1 MLARQCSALLHAPR
15 GPAGLAET
23 GPAPSGAAAPAG
35 VSARGPRSAALLALS
50 EHTGERRNVWWSVHV
65 WPDLAS
71 GLGSSVS
78 EDGLS
83 WKDANRSEWMAH
95 ENSVRG
101 WGTRGR
107 GLRLNSGRQAGGARQ
122 GDPRRSSCGLGG
134 GTWWVGVLPAEG
146 GFGVRGVPAAHPR
159 GGRTGDD
166 PHVASHVAFPL
177 NRQMCVLV
185 GGG

>member
-65 WPDLAS
+65 WPDPAS
-71 GLGSSVS
+71 SLRSSVS

-83 WKDANRSEWMAH
+83 WKDANRSEWTAH
-95 ENSVRG
+95 REFFHSRHLEN
-101 WGTRGR
+101 
-107 GLRLNSGRQAGGARQ
+107 
-122 GDPRRSSCGLGG
+122 
-134 GTWWVGVLPAEG
+134 
-146 GFGVRGVPAAHPR
+146 
-159 GGRTGDD
+159 
-166 PHVASHVAFPL
+166 
-177 NRQMCVLV
+177 
-185 GGG
+185 

>member
-65 WPDLAS
+65 WPDPAS
-71 GLGSSVS
+71 SLRSSVS

-83 WKDANRSEWMAH
+83 WKDANRSEWTAH
-95 ENSVRG
+95 REFGYGLGDSRKGLEAELRAASWRG
-101 WGTRGR
+101 P
-107 GLRLNSGRQAGGARQ
+107 AGGPQ
-122 GDPRRSSCGLGG
+122 EEQLWPGRR
-134 GTWWVGVLPAEG
+134 
-146 GFGVRGVPAAHPR
+146 
-159 GGRTGDD
+159 D
-166 PHVASHVAFPL
+166 
-177 NRQMCVLV
+177 LV
-185 GGG
+185 GGRPAGRGRFRGARCACRSPAGRKDRR